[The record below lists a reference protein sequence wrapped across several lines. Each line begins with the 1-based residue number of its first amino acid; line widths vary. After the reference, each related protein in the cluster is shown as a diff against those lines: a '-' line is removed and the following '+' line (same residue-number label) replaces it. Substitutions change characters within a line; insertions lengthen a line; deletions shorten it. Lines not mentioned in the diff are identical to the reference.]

1 MLVGTPTARS
11 SAAVVLSM
19 GFAAS
24 SIVAAA
30 VGVASMDDAAAQ
42 QQTAFGEN
50 VSVDPATLRRLAAD
64 IAGADADEI
73 GPDDVERRRARAL
86 RILSR
91 VTLFLDHHDAI
102 VAVPEVADA
111 LIRCL
116 ERGAVVDI
124 DDERHDT
131 VGPASTAD
139 ALRCL
144 ADLAKEP
151 AVREAI
157 CASPGAL
164 VALAAAMDL
173 TRWEPR
179 RRTAGKGASSSSSS
193 AQLADVP
200 GTAGVVHATRLAA
213 ELAGDP
219 TAHAAV
225 IRADVPAAVV
235 RAGTAAG
242 RTRGGA
248 LGAIRHRLGALTARV
263 IGRRLAGADDGEKD
277 AKGQRR
283 SETTR
288 NVAAFAYNLV
298 SSSSVGREAF
308 IATDGGLEWC
318 RARALA
324 QKDRVAHRYAVG
336 ALAVLAAH
344 SLKVT
349 ENRSGRLDPL
359 SLRLALEAAVV
370 GGLRSG
376 DAQAACFACGML
388 REVAREGDEPT
399 RRFVASLGAAG
410 ALLRLLGASEVCPGV
425 SGWAAE
431 EEVAGAPDASAAGR
445 IRRRQRKGDDGARA
459 CALRALE
466 AFALVRPPT
475 SALRWSVLK
484 AKNGLAVLAETADG
498 TNGESASVR
507 KLASDVLAALGK

>member
-64 IAGADADEI
+64 VVGADSDDI
-73 GPDDVERRRARAL
+73 GSVDVERRRARAL
-86 RILSR
+86 RLLAR

-116 ERGAVVDI
+116 ERGAVVAI
-124 DDERHDT
+124 DDDDDDKRHDT

-139 ALRCL
+139 AIRCL

-173 TRWEPR
+173 KRWEPR
-179 RRTAGKGASSSSSS
+179 RRTAGKRPSSSSSSSS

-219 TAHAAV
+219 TTHAAV
-225 IRADVPAAVV
+225 VRAGVPAAVV
-235 RAGTAAG
+235 RAG
-242 RTRGGA
+242 RPRGGA
-248 LGAIRHRLGALTARV
+248 LGAIRNRLGALKARV
-263 IGRRLAGADDGEKD
+263 IGRKKDGEKD
-277 AKGQRR
+277 ANAQRR

>member
-1 MLVGTPTARS
+1 
-11 SAAVVLSM
+11 M

-24 SIVAAA
+24 SIAAAA

-164 VALAAAMDL
+164 VALTAAMDL
-173 TRWEPR
+173 TRWERR

-193 AQLADVP
+193 AQPAGTQLADVP
-200 GTAGVVHATRLAA
+200 VHATRLAA

-225 IRADVPAAVV
+225 VRAGVPAAVV
-235 RAGTAAG
+235 RAG
-242 RTRGGA
+242 RNRGGA
-248 LGAIRHRLGALTARV
+248 LGAIRRRLGALTALVVGNKR
-263 IGRRLAGADDGEKD
+263 GADAEKEKEK
-277 AKGQRR
+277 ARR

-308 IATDGGLEWC
+308 IATDGGLEWI

-324 QKDRVAHRYAVG
+324 RTDRVAHRYAVG
-336 ALAVLAAH
+336 ALAVLAAN
-344 SLKVT
+344 SLRL
-349 ENRSGRLDPL
+349 NPPHPRGRLDPR
-359 SLRLALEAAVV
+359 SLRLAMEAAVK

-376 DAQAACFACGML
+376 DSQAACFACGML
-388 REVAREGDEPT
+388 RRVAREGDEPT
-399 RRFVASLGAAG
+399 RQYVASLGAAG
-410 ALLRLLGASEVCPGV
+410 ALLRLLAASEASGPAA
-425 SGWAAE
+425 GWAAE
-431 EEVAGAPDASAAGR
+431 EEVAGAPDASAAER
-445 IRRRQRKGDDGARA
+445 MRRRQRKGDDGARA

-466 AFALVRPPT
+466 AFARVR
-475 SALRWSVLK
+475 SLSRSVLK
-484 AKNGLAVLAETADG
+484 AKNGLTVLAETANG
-498 TNGESASVR
+498 TNGESATVR
-507 KLASDVLAALGK
+507 KLASDVLTALGV